1 MKLFPNL
8 TSISFNYFLIAWV
21 TFLAKR
27 YHSNFA
33 GIWNFLNSRWN
44 LAPKIRRNQCH
55 ARYSWGYS
63 FFSPIVEKGL
73 FAIFLDSRLK
83 SYDFVGGLISKNQD
97 FMWEARKGLAFREV
111 IRLLL
116 AMDTYQLTLKRLLFM
131 RKYSSLLHDKLSKP
145 PEKSFAVR

>member
-1 MKLFPNL
+1 MKLFLNF
-8 TSISFNYFLIAWV
+8 TSVSFNYFLISWL
-21 TFLAKR
+21 TSLAKR
-27 YHSNFA
+27 CHSNFA

-44 LAPKIRRNQCH
+44 LAPKIRRNHCH
-55 ARYSWGYS
+55 ARFSWGYS
-63 FFSPIVEKGL
+63 FFSLIVENSL

-83 SYDFVGGLISKNQD
+83 TYDFVGGLISKNQD

-116 AMDTYQLTLKRLLFM
+116 AMDTYQLTLKHLLFM
-131 RKYSSLLHDKLSKP
+131 RKYNSLLHNKLSKT